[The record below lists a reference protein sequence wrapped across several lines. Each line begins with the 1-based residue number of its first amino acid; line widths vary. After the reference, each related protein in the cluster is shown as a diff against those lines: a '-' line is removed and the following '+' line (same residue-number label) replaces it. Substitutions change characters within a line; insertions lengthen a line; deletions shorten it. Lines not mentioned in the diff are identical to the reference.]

1 MIFQTFSTD
10 SNLTINIHSTPD
22 EIKNHLVFLNE
33 MLTMLPNEPHRS
45 ITLKGIEEAE
55 KLLAQAELMTLIKG
69 KPNE

>member
-1 MIFQTFSTD
+1 
-10 SNLTINIHSTPD
+10 
-22 EIKNHLVFLNE
+22 